1 MQNITRKHF
10 IRLLPALAIALLAA
24 CSSTP
29 DNSSDLASV
38 DATGTSGVP
47 KLSAAAMAKLRDPN
61 SPLSKRSV
69 YFNYDQYDV
78 KSEYNS
84 QLQAHAKFI
93 ASEPNARVLV
103 QGNTDDRGSREYNL
117 ALGQRRANSA
127 RDVLVL
133 ENTPMD
139 YLDFASPREG
149 LAGKLGIDATT
160 KIGSETTREWG
171 RVMTL
176 DPAHATRAAD
186 LLARHLGGVK

>member
-1 MQNITRKHF
+1 MNRFSRKTL
-10 IRLLPALAIALLAA
+10 IRTLVPALAVSLLAA

-29 DNSSDLASV
+29 ESSDLATV

-69 YFNYDQYDV
+69 YFDYDQYDV
-78 KSEYNS
+78 KGEYKN

-117 ALGQRRANSA
+117 ALGQRRADA
-127 RDVLVL
+127 IKKQLVL
-133 ENTPMD
+133 MGDPESQIESVSLGKEKPKALGDNEAAWAENRRGDML
-139 YLDFASPREG
+139 YNGEY
-149 LAGKLGIDATT
+149 
-160 KIGSETTREWG
+160 
-171 RVMTL
+171 
-176 DPAHATRAAD
+176 
-186 LLARHLGGVK
+186 

>member
-1 MQNITRKHF
+1 MQNITRKQF
-10 IRLLPALAIALLAA
+10 IRHLVPALAVALLAA

-47 KLSAAAMAKLRDPN
+47 KLSAAALAKLRDPN

-103 QGNTDDRGSREYNL
+103 QGNTDDRGTAEYNL
-117 ALGQRRANSA
+117 ALGQKRSEAVKRALIAQGVNESQVEAVSFGKEKPMNPAQTEAAFKENRRADIVY
-127 RDVLVL
+127 R
-133 ENTPMD
+133 
-139 YLDFASPREG
+139 
-149 LAGKLGIDATT
+149 
-160 KIGSETTREWG
+160 
-171 RVMTL
+171 
-176 DPAHATRAAD
+176 
-186 LLARHLGGVK
+186 